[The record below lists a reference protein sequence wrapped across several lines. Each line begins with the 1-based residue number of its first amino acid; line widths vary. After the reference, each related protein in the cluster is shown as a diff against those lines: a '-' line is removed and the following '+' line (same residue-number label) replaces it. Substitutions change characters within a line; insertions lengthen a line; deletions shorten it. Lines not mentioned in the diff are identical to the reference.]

1 MPLGHF
7 RPPAPQTEY
16 RMLLKGKKGLI
27 FGVANEHSLA
37 WHIAKE
43 AHAQG
48 AEVILSVA
56 SERFLR
62 KVGPLAE
69 RLGAPTPI
77 ICDVSDDDAIAKAFA
92 EIGETMPKVDFLVHA
107 IATAKREDLQGRF
120 VDTSRDG
127 FALAHD
133 VSTYSFLALCRAAEP
148 LLQKG
153 ASLLTLTYLGA
164 IRAVPSYNVMGVAKA
179 SLESSVRYLA
189 NDFGPLGIR
198 VNAISAGP
206 VKTLSASV
214 VKGFKDKV
222 DIQQVAA
229 PLRRNVTGEDVGK
242 SGLFLLSDMASGVTG
257 EILYVDCGYNIMADF
272 ITREV

>member
-1 MPLGHF
+1 
-7 RPPAPQTEY
+7 
-16 RMLLKGKKGLI
+16 MLLKGKKGLI

-43 AHAQG
+43 AHEQG
-48 AEVILSVA
+48 AELIFSVA

-62 KVGPLAE
+62 KVGPLAAS
-69 RLGAPTPI
+69 LGAPQPI
-77 ICDVSDDDAIAKAFA
+77 ICDVTSDEDISNAFKV
-92 EIGETMPKVDFLVHA
+92 IGEQMPEIDFLVHA

-120 VDTSRDG
+120 LDTSRDG
-127 FALAHD
+127 FGLAHD
-133 VSTYSFLALCRAAEP
+133 VSTYSFVALCRAAEKMLVP
-148 LLQKG
+148 G

-164 IRAVPSYNVMGVAKA
+164 VRAVPSYNVMGVAKA
-179 SLESSVRYLA
+179 SLEASVRYMA
-189 NDFGPLGIR
+189 NDFGPAGVR

-242 SGLFLLSDMASGVTG
+242 AGLFLVSDMASGVTG

-272 ITREV
+272 ITREN

>member
-1 MPLGHF
+1 
-7 RPPAPQTEY
+7 
-16 RMLLKGKKGLI
+16 MLLKGKKGLI

-48 AEVILSVA
+48 AALILSVA

-77 ICDVSDDDAIAKAFA
+77 ICDVSDDAAIAKAFA
-92 EIGETMPKVDFLVHA
+92 EIGRVMPKVDFLLHA

-127 FALAHD
+127 FSLAHD

-148 LLQKG
+148 LLQPG
-153 ASLLTLTYLGA
+153 ASLLTLSYLGA
-164 IRAVPSYNVMGVAKA
+164 VRAVPSYNVMGVAKA

-242 SGLFLLSDMASGVTG
+242 AGLFLMSDMASGVTG

-272 ITREV
+272 ITREA

>member
-1 MPLGHF
+1 
-7 RPPAPQTEY
+7 
-16 RMLLKGKKGLI
+16 MLLKAKKGII

-37 WHIAKE
+37 WHIAQQ

-48 AEVILSVA
+48 AEMLFSVA

-69 RLGAPTPI
+69 RVGAGAPI
-77 ICDVSDDDAIAKAFA
+77 ICDVSSDEAIADAFV
-92 EIGETMPKVDFLVHA
+92 EIRKRMPEVDFIVHA

-120 VDTSRDG
+120 LDTSRDG
-127 FALAHD
+127 FNLAQD
-133 VSTYSFLALCRAAEP
+133 VSTFSFVAIARAAENMLRP
-148 LLQKG
+148 G

-164 IRAVPSYNVMGVAKA
+164 VRAVPSYNVMGVAKA
-179 SLESSVRYLA
+179 SLEASVRYMA
-189 NDFGPLGIR
+189 NDLGPAGVR

-242 SGLFLLSDMASGVTG
+242 AGLFLLSDMASGVTG

-272 ITREV
+272 ITREG

>member
-1 MPLGHF
+1 
-7 RPPAPQTEY
+7 
-16 RMLLKGKKGLI
+16 MLLKGKKGLI

-37 WHIAKE
+37 WHMAKE

-48 AEVILSVA
+48 AEMLFSVA

-62 KVGPLAE
+62 KVGPLAAS
-69 RLGAPTPI
+69 LGAPEPI
-77 ICDVSDDDAIAKAFA
+77 ICDVTSDEDIEQAFA
-92 EIGETMPKVDFLVHA
+92 EIKKQMPEIDFLVHA
-107 IATAKREDLQGRF
+107 IATAKRDDLQGRF
-120 VDTSRDG
+120 LDTSRDG
-127 FALAHD
+127 FGLAHD
-133 VSTYSFLALCRAAEP
+133 VSTYSFVALCRAAEGMLTP
-148 LLQKG
+148 G

-164 IRAVPSYNVMGVAKA
+164 VRAVPSYNVMGVAKA
-179 SLESSVRYLA
+179 SLEASVRYMA
-189 NDFGPLGIR
+189 NDFGPAGVR

-242 SGLFLLSDMASGVTG
+242 AGLFLLSDMASGVTG
-257 EILYVDCGYNIMADF
+257 EIVYVDCGYNIMADF
-272 ITREV
+272 ITRED

>member
-1 MPLGHF
+1 
-7 RPPAPQTEY
+7 
-16 RMLLKGKKGLI
+16 MLLKGKKGLI

-48 AEVILSVA
+48 AELIFSVA

-62 KVGPLAE
+62 KVGPLAAS
-69 RLGAPTPI
+69 LGADTPI
-77 ICDVSDDDAIAKAFA
+77 VCDVADDEAITAAFA
-92 EIGETMPKVDFLVHA
+92 TIGKEMPKVDFLVHA

-120 VDTSRDG
+120 LDTSRDG
-127 FALAHD
+127 FAMAHD
-133 VSTYSFLALCRAAEP
+133 VSTYSFVALCRAVEP
-148 LLQKG
+148 LLQKD

-164 IRAVPSYNVMGVAKA
+164 VRAVPSYNVMGVAKA

-189 NDFGPLGIR
+189 NDFGPSGVR

-272 ITREV
+272 ITREG

>member
-1 MPLGHF
+1 
-7 RPPAPQTEY
+7 
-16 RMLLKGKKGLI
+16 MLLKGKKGLI

-48 AEVILSVA
+48 AELIFSVA

-62 KVGPLAE
+62 KVGPLADG
-69 RLGAPTPI
+69 LGAGPPI
-77 ICDVSDDDAIAKAFA
+77 ICDVTDDEAIADAFA
-92 EIGETMPKVDFLVHA
+92 TIGEQMPQVDFLVHA
-107 IATAKREDLQGRF
+107 IATAKRDDLQGRF

-127 FALAHD
+127 FSLAHD
-133 VSTYSFLALCRAAEP
+133 VSSYSFIALCRAAEP
-148 LLQKG
+148 LLSEG

-164 IRAVPSYNVMGVAKA
+164 VRAVPSYNVMGVAKA

-189 NDFGPLGIR
+189 NDFGPAGVR

-272 ITREV
+272 ITREA

>member
-1 MPLGHF
+1 
-7 RPPAPQTEY
+7 
-16 RMLLKGKKGLI
+16 MLLQGKKGLI

-37 WHIAKE
+37 WHIAMQ
-43 AHAQG
+43 AHEQG
-48 AEVILSVA
+48 AELLLSVA

-69 RLGAPTPI
+69 RLGAGPPV
-77 ICDVSDDDAIAKAFA
+77 ICDVSSDDDIKRAFE
-92 EIGETMPKVDFLVHA
+92 EIRARMPEVDFIVHA

-120 VDTSRDG
+120 LDTSRDG
-127 FALAHD
+127 FSLAHD
-133 VSTYSFLALCRAAEP
+133 VSTFSFVAIAREAESMLNP
-148 LLQKG
+148 G

-164 IRAVPSYNVMGVAKA
+164 VRAVPSYNVMGVAKA
-179 SLESSVRYLA
+179 SLEASVRYMA
-189 NDFGPLGIR
+189 NDFGPSGVR

-242 SGLFLLSDMASGVTG
+242 ASLFLLSDMASGVTG

-272 ITREV
+272 ITRDA

>member
-1 MPLGHF
+1 M
-7 RPPAPQTEY
+7 
-16 RMLLKGKKGLI
+16 MLKGKKGII

-37 WHIAKE
+37 WHIAE
-43 AHAQG
+43 QVVAQG

-62 KVGPLAE
+62 RVGPLAE
-69 RLGAPTPI
+69 KLGAPEPI
-77 ICDVSDDDAIAKAFA
+77 ICDVSSDEAIAEAFVK
-92 EIGETMPKVDFLVHA
+92 IKKLMPEVDFLVHA
-107 IATAKREDLQGRF
+107 IATAKRGDLEGRF

-127 FALAHD
+127 FSLAHD
-133 VSTYSFLALCRAAEP
+133 VSTYSFVALARAAEE
-148 LLQKG
+148 LLTKD
-153 ASLLTLTYLGA
+153 ASLLTLSYLGA

-179 SLESSVRYLA
+179 SLEASVRYMA
-189 NDFGPLGIR
+189 NDLGPQGVR

-206 VKTLSASV
+206 IRTLSASI
-214 VKGFKDKV
+214 VKGFKEKV

-242 SGLFLLSDMASGVTG
+242 AGLFLLSDLASGVTG

-272 ITREV
+272 ITKD

>member
-1 MPLGHF
+1 
-7 RPPAPQTEY
+7 
-16 RMLLKGKKGLI
+16 MLLKGKKGLI

-37 WHIAKE
+37 WHMAKE

-48 AEVILSVA
+48 AEMLFSVA

-62 KVGPLAE
+62 KVGPLAAS
-69 RLGAPTPI
+69 LGAPEPI
-77 ICDVSDDDAIAKAFA
+77 ICDVTSDEDIEQAFA
-92 EIGETMPKVDFLVHA
+92 EIKKQMPEIDFLVHA
-107 IATAKREDLQGRF
+107 IATAKRDDLQGRF
-120 VDTSRDG
+120 LDTSRDG
-127 FALAHD
+127 FGLAHD
-133 VSTYSFLALCRAAEP
+133 VSTYSFVALCRAAEGMLTP
-148 LLQKG
+148 G

-164 IRAVPSYNVMGVAKA
+164 VRAVPSYNVMGVAKA
-179 SLESSVRYLA
+179 SLEASVRYMA
-189 NDFGPLGIR
+189 NDFGPAGVR

-242 SGLFLLSDMASGVTG
+242 AGLFLLSDMASGVTG

-272 ITREV
+272 ITRED

>member
-1 MPLGHF
+1 
-7 RPPAPQTEY
+7 
-16 RMLLKGKKGLI
+16 MLLKGKKGLI

-48 AEVILSVA
+48 AELIFSVA

-69 RLGAPTPI
+69 SLGAGPPI
-77 ICDVSDDDAIAKAFA
+77 ICDVADDEAIADAFA
-92 EIGETMPKVDFLVHA
+92 TIGEQMPQVDFLVHA
-107 IATAKREDLQGRF
+107 IATAKRDDLQGRF

-127 FALAHD
+127 FSLAHD
-133 VSTYSFLALCRAAEP
+133 VSSYSFIALCRAAEP
-148 LLQKG
+148 LLSEG

-164 IRAVPSYNVMGVAKA
+164 VRAVPSYNVMGVAKA

-189 NDFGPLGIR
+189 NDFGPAGVR

-272 ITREV
+272 ITREA

>member
-1 MPLGHF
+1 
-7 RPPAPQTEY
+7 
-16 RMLLKGKKGLI
+16 MLLKGKKGLI

-48 AEVILSVA
+48 AELILSVA

-77 ICDVSDDDAIAKAFA
+77 ICDVSDDDAIANAFA
-92 EIGETMPKVDFLVHA
+92 EIGRVMPKVDFLLHA

-127 FALAHD
+127 FSLAHD

-148 LLQKG
+148 LLQPG
-153 ASLLTLTYLGA
+153 ASLLTLSYLGA
-164 IRAVPSYNVMGVAKA
+164 VRAVPSYNVMGVAKA

-242 SGLFLLSDMASGVTG
+242 AGLFLLSDMASGVTG

>member
-1 MPLGHF
+1 
-7 RPPAPQTEY
+7 
-16 RMLLKGKKGLI
+16 MLLKGKKGLI

-37 WHIAKE
+37 WHIAKQV
-43 AHAQG
+43 HAQG

-77 ICDVSDDDAIAKAFA
+77 ICDVADDDAIAKAFA
-92 EIGETMPKVDFLVHA
+92 EIGQTMPKVDFLVHA

>member
-1 MPLGHF
+1 
-7 RPPAPQTEY
+7 
-16 RMLLKGKKGLI
+16 MLLKGKKGLI

-37 WHIAKE
+37 WHIARE

-69 RLGAPTPI
+69 KLGAPTPI

-92 EIGETMPKVDFLVHA
+92 EIGEAMPKVDFLVHA

-127 FALAHD
+127 FTLAHD
-133 VSTYSFLALCRAAEP
+133 VSTYSFIALCKAAEP
-148 LLQKG
+148 LLQEG